1 MNRIPASTRPSRIN
15 LTSEEQTQEKYRH
28 VYTYIKNQ
36 LKNHELGSALLNLK
50 WGRLGDEG
58 ARIISDYLSSNP
70 TLTNLTFCRIRFK
83 DEAALDLVKIL
94 ENNTTLT
101 SLTFET
107 SRFNQVGFKAIAQ
120 ALVNNKVLKKLYISE
135 SNINDD
141 IAILI
146 AEILKLNSNLTEL
159 SLSCNSITDDGAKL
173 ISEALKFNHTLRK
186 LDLSRNSISDA
197 DGSIISTIVKFNST
211 LKEIQFCDNYI
222 KNESAIAISEGLKF
236 NNSLSRLDLSK
247 NLILIHGIKHIADA
261 LLSNQSL
268 TELKLSINIID
279 SDHFIEPIQEFIKAI
294 ENLNIDI
301 NHEGKNQYNIE
312 NVTSLHYSD
321 NSTINRLAVKVNNS
335 ENIEFLKAYLTI
347 QKICNRN
354 RQKEFLVA
362 RATPIFQKLAPE
374 TPSEIAD
381 LLARELLITES
392 GAETLRRVA
401 DLI

>member
-1 MNRIPASTRPSRIN
+1 VLFRS
-15 LTSEEQTQEKYRH
+15 
-28 VYTYIKNQ
+28 
-36 LKNHELGSALLNLK
+36 
-50 WGRLGDEG
+50 
-58 ARIISDYLSSNP
+58 
-70 TLTNLTFCRIRFK
+70 
-83 DEAALDLVKIL
+83 LDLVKIL

-101 SLTFET
+101 SLTFDT
-107 SRFNQVGFKAIAQ
+107 SRFNQAGFKAIAQ
-120 ALVNNKVLKKLYISE
+120 ALVKNKILKTLDISE

-141 IAILI
+141 VAIVI
-146 AEILKLNSNLTEL
+146 AEILNLNSNLTEL
-159 SLSCNSITDDGAKL
+159 SLSCNSITDDGAKF
-173 ISEALKFNHTLRK
+173 ISEALKFNHTLQK

-197 DGSIISTIVKFNST
+197 DGSIISTIIKFNST
-211 LKEIQFCDNYI
+211 LKEIKFCDNYI
-222 KNESAIAISEGLKF
+222 KNESAIAISDALKF
-236 NNSLSRLDLSK
+236 NTSLSRLDLSK
-247 NLILIHGIKHIADA
+247 NLILIQGIKHIADS

-301 NHEGKNQYNIE
+301 NHEGKHLFSIE
-312 NVTSLHYSD
+312 NVTRLHYKD
-321 NSTINRLAVKVNNS
+321 NSTINRLAVKLNNI
-335 ENIEFLKAYLTI
+335 ENVEFLKAYLTI

-381 LLARELLITES
+381 LLSRELLITES
-392 GAETLRRVA
+392 GAETLRRVG